1 MKVLGIESSC
11 DESGVALAQIEG
23 QGVPRILA
31 QALHSQIAM
40 HQAYGGVVPE
50 LASRDHVRR
59 LTPLLREVMAEAGLA
74 LPSVDVIAYT
84 RASQATLQKFDFGGT
99 AFGPSAYVVSQ
110 LTGAY
115 QSVPD
120 FLDTKHTIETAQDAD
135 AYLSRLAAFGDQVE
149 ADTDRLRHDTALG
162 VVPPDFILD
171 LTIEQLTK
179 TRLPAAQ
186 ALVVTSLARRAAE
199 KGLSDRYGRDAAKI
213 YGERVLPA
221 LDDAKAMQQDIKA
234 FLEVARPKIET
245 FLDNASRISTTTRAS
260 VERMETTVNDA
271 IDRVRLQVIRGDE
284 MLTRTMDRIEET
296 SEKVQHTVMSPVRQ
310 VSGIVQALS
319 TGFGSY
325 FQQKRRRNGGPSDE
339 MFI

>member
-1 MKVLGIESSC
+1 MDDKLTVYIAVLTACLVLQTIVI
-11 DESGVALAQIEG
+11 VAA
-23 QGVPRILA
+23 A
-31 QALHSQIAM
+31 IAM
-40 HQAYGGVVPE
+40 LKLRGRMEAMAG
-50 LASRDHVRR
+50 R
-59 LTPLLREVMAEAGLA
+59 LEEARG
-74 LPSVDVIAYT
+74 I
-84 RASQATLQKFDFGGT
+84 LQT
-99 AFGPSAYVVSQ
+99 
-110 LTGAY
+110 
-115 QSVPD
+115 
-120 FLDTKHTIETAQDAD
+120 
-135 AYLSRLAAFGDQVE
+135 
-149 ADTDRLRHDTALG
+149 
-162 VVPPDFILD
+162 
-171 LTIEQLTK
+171 
-179 TRLPAAQ
+179 
-186 ALVVTSLARRAAE
+186 
-199 KGLSDRYGRDAAKI
+199 
-213 YGERVLPA
+213 RVLPA